1 MAAIGGL
8 METYYRARAPL
19 RLGLAGGGTDIGS
32 YANRYGG
39 AVLNA
44 TVNMFAFASIMPR
57 DDGKIH
63 FYSED
68 FQTDLLLNA
77 EPQLPING
85 ELDLL
90 KAVYNRMVQQFNNG
104 EPLSFD
110 LITDANVPVGSGL
123 GTSSAITVAILGAF
137 REWLNLPLD
146 EYEIASLAFD
156 IERKD
161 LRLAG
166 GKQDQYAAA
175 FGGFNFMEFSDGDVL
190 VNPLRIKPTA
200 LLELE
205 NNLVLFFTG
214 QSRESASIIKKKV
227 KAIDKQGET
236 VAAMHRMKEMA
247 YEMKRLMLRHKFD
260 EMGRLMHQMWQDKK
274 RTVSGVSNT
283 ELDAIYAAVLQAGAL
298 GGKVSGAGGGGF
310 MFFYCPG
317 NTRFKVLQ
325 TLRRFDGDIR
335 RFQFNQGGLQTWTN
349 SI

>member
-1 MAAIGGL
+1 MAV
-8 METYYRARAPL
+8 YYRARAPL

-32 YANRYGG
+32 YADRFGG

-57 DDGKIH
+57 DDGRIH

-68 FQTDLLLNA
+68 FQTDLVLDA
-77 EPQLPING
+77 APSLPING

-90 KAVYNRMVQQFNNG
+90 KAVYNRMVSQFNNG

-110 LITDANVPVGSGL
+110 LITDANVPIGSGL

-146 EYEIASLAFD
+146 EYEIASLAYD

-190 VNPLRIKPTA
+190 VNPLRIKPAA

-227 KAIDKQGET
+227 KAIERDGST
-236 VAAMHRMKEMA
+236 VEAMHRMKDMA

-260 EMGRLMHQMWQDKK
+260 DMGRLMHQMWQDKK
-274 RTVSGVSNT
+274 RTVKGVSNS
-283 ELDAIYAAVLQAGAL
+283 EIDAIYTAVRAAGAL

-317 NTRFKVLQ
+317 NTRYKVLQ
-325 TLRRFDGDIR
+325 TLRQFDGDIR
-335 RFQFNQGGLQTWTN
+335 RFQFNGGGIQSWTN